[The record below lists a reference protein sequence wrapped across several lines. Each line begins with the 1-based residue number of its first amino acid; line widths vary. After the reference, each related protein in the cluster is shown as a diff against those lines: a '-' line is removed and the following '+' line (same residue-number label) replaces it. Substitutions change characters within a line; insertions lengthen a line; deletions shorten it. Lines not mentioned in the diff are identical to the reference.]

1 MPATCQVHV
10 LGRFTV
16 SVDGKPVPGDV
27 WRNRRAADVVK
38 LLAVAPD
45 HRLHREQVM
54 DRLWPD
60 LPAEAAGAN
69 LRKAVFYARR
79 ALGRADAVRCEG
91 RLLTLWPDGVL
102 DVDLDRFE
110 RAADAA
116 LASGDAAQCARAA
129 AGYRGG
135 LLVDDRYECWVAE
148 PHEKVEGRYVA
159 LLRAAG
165 DWERLL
171 ELDETDEQAH
181 RAVMRR
187 HLAAGRR
194 RAALRQFDRLRRT
207 LRERIG
213 VLPDAE
219 TVALYESALTLGAAE
234 PPSPAQLAA
243 VALANGLVAFG
254 RRHLAEAERLARQAR
269 VLALD
274 ADLGHELGEAST
286 LLALV
291 AHARGS
297 WHRLFR
303 EEFADSVRHPPRP
316 EVYDAHLCF
325 QEFYL
330 YGPEGHEGAESFGRD
345 LLGIASRE
353 GSAAGRALAYLL
365 LGEFALLS
373 GHLDTAVATLGK
385 SLGEAERAGCV
396 SARSLALERRAEA
409 RARRGDRAAARADLD
424 EALPLARS
432 SRIPS
437 HLVIRVHGVRVLAAD
452 TLGGELSAIREAERW
467 LSEAPHVCDPCSM
480 GFRIAAATAC
490 ANAGSPSRARPHLA
504 EAERIS
510 ALWQGGPWTA
520 ALWEVRAQVRRA
532 QRQQAQAAALFVE
545 AAEGFAAMR
554 RPLEERRCRDA
565 ASACLTGP

>member
-1 MPATCQVHV
+1 MPATCQVRV

-16 SVDGKPVPGDV
+16 TVDGKPVPGDV

-60 LPAEAAGAN
+60 LPADAAGAN
-69 LRKAVFYARR
+69 LRKAVYYARR

-91 RLLTLWPDGVL
+91 RLLTLWPGGAL
-102 DVDLDRFE
+102 DVDLDRFD
-110 RAADAA
+110 RAADEA

-129 AGYRGG
+129 AEYRGG

-181 RAVMRR
+181 RAVMRQ

-194 RAALRQFDRLRRT
+194 REALRQFERLRRT

-213 VLPDAE
+213 VGPDAE
-219 TVALYESALTLGAAE
+219 TVALYESALALDAAE
-234 PPSPAQLAA
+234 PPSPAQRAA

-254 RRHLAEAERLARQAR
+254 RRRLAEAERLARQAR
-269 VLALD
+269 LLALD

-291 AHARGS
+291 AHARGT

-345 LLGIASRE
+345 LLAIASRA
-353 GSAAGRALAYLL
+353 GSAAGRALACLL

-373 GHLDTAVATLGK
+373 GHLDTAVATLGE
-385 SLGEAERAGCV
+385 SLAEAGRAGCV

-409 RARRGDRAAARADLD
+409 RVRLGDRAAARADLD
-424 EALPLARS
+424 AALPLAHA

-452 TLGGELSAIREAERW
+452 TLGGALGAIREAERW
-467 LSEAPHVCDPCSM
+467 LARASHVCDPCSM

-490 ANAGSPSRARPHLA
+490 AHAGSPSRARPHLA

-510 ALWQGGPWTA
+510 GLWQGGPWTA
-520 ALWEVRAQVRRA
+520 ALWEVRAEVRRA
-532 QRQQAQAAALFVE
+532 EGQRGQAAALFLE
-545 AAEGFAAMR
+545 AAERFAAMR
-554 RPLEERRCRDA
+554 RPLEEGRCRA
-565 ASACLTGP
+565 AAAACLSP

>member
-16 SVDGKPVPGDV
+16 AVDGRPVPGDV

-38 LLAVAPD
+38 LLAVAPE

-60 LPAEAAGAN
+60 LPVEAAGAN

-79 ALGRADAVRCEG
+79 ALGRADAVQCEG
-91 RLLTLWPDGVL
+91 RLLTLWPGGVL

-116 LASGDAAQCARAA
+116 LASGDAARCALVAA
-129 AGYRGG
+129 DYRGG

-148 PHEKVEGRYVA
+148 PHEKVEGRYAA

-171 ELDETDEQAH
+171 ELDATDEQAH

-194 RAALRQFDRLRRT
+194 GEALRQFERLRRT

-213 VLPDAE
+213 VGPDAE
-219 TVALYESALTLGAAE
+219 TLALYESALALDAAD
-234 PPSPAQLAA
+234 PPSPAQRAA

-291 AHARGS
+291 AHARGT

-330 YGPEGHEGAESFGRD
+330 YGPEGHDGAESFGRD
-345 LLGIASRE
+345 LLDIASRA
-353 GSAAGRALAYLL
+353 GSAAGRALACLL

-373 GHLDTAVATLGK
+373 GHLDDAVATLGE
-385 SLGEAERAGCV
+385 SLREAERAGCA

-409 RARRGDRAAARADLD
+409 RARLGDRAAARADLA
-424 EALPLARS
+424 EALPLACS

-452 TLGGELSAIREAERW
+452 TLGGALGPIRDAERW
-467 LSEAPHVCDPCSM
+467 LTGAPHVCDPCSM

-490 ANAGSPSRARPHLA
+490 AHAGSPSRARPHLA

-510 ALWQGGPWTA
+510 GLWQGGPWTA
-520 ALWEVRAQVRRA
+520 ALWEVRAEVRRA
-532 QRQQAQAAALFVE
+532 EGQRTQAAALFLE
-545 AAEGFAAMR
+545 AAERFAVMR
-554 RPLEERRCRDA
+554 RPLEERRCRA
-565 ASACLTGP
+565 AADACLTGP

>member
-1 MPATCQVHV
+1 MPATCQVRV

-16 SVDGKPVPGDV
+16 VVDGKPVPGDV

-54 DRLWPD
+54 DVLWPD
-60 LPAEAAGAN
+60 LPADAAGAN
-69 LRKAVFYARR
+69 LRKAVHYARR
-79 ALGRADAVRCEG
+79 ALGSADAVRCEG
-91 RLLTLWPDGVL
+91 RLLTLWPAGVL

-110 RAADAA
+110 RAADVA
-116 LASGDAAQCARAA
+116 LASGDAARCALVAA
-129 AGYRGG
+129 EYRGG

-171 ELDETDEQAH
+171 ELDETDEEAH
-181 RAVMRR
+181 RALMRR
-187 HLAAGRR
+187 HLVAGHRR
-194 RAALRQFDRLRRT
+194 EALRQFERLRRA

-213 VLPDAE
+213 VGPDAE
-219 TVALYESALTLGAAE
+219 TVALYESALTAAE
-234 PPSPAQLAA
+234 PPSPAQRAA
-243 VALANGLVAFG
+243 VALANGLVAFA
-254 RRHLAEAERLARQAR
+254 RRHLAEAERLARRAR

-291 AHARGS
+291 AHARGT

-303 EEFADSVRHPPRP
+303 QEFADAVRHPMRSG
-316 EVYDAHLCF
+316 VYDAQLCF
-325 QEFYL
+325 QESYL
-330 YGPEGHEGAESFGRD
+330 YGPEGHDAAESFGRD
-345 LLGIASRE
+345 LLDLASRA
-353 GSAAGRALAYLL
+353 GSPAGRALAYLL

-373 GHLDTAVATLGK
+373 GHLDTAVTTLRE
-385 SLGEAERAGCV
+385 SLDEAERAGCV
-396 SARSLALERRAEA
+396 SAQSLALERRAEA
-409 RARRGDRAAARADLD
+409 QARRGDRAAARADLD
-424 EALPLARS
+424 RALPLARS
-432 SRIPS
+432 SGIPS

-452 TLGGELSAIREAERW
+452 SLGGALGAIREAERW
-467 LSEAPHVCDPCSM
+467 IIEAPHVCDPCSM

-490 ANAGSPSRARPHLA
+490 ADAGSPGRARSHLA

-510 ALWQGGPWTA
+510 GLWQGGPWTA
-520 ALWEVRAQVRRA
+520 ALWEVRAEVRRA
-532 QRQQAQAAALFVE
+532 EGQRAQAAALFLE
-545 AAEGFAAMR
+545 AAELFAAMR
-554 RPLEERRCRDA
+554 RPLEEARCRTA
-565 ASACLTGP
+565 AACVSGP

>member
-1 MPATCQVHV
+1 MPATCEVRV
-10 LGRFTV
+10 LGRFSIV
-16 SVDGKPVPGDV
+16 VEGRPVLGDV

-60 LPAEAAGAN
+60 LPVDAAGAN
-69 LRKAVFYARR
+69 LRKAVHYARR
-79 ALGRADAVRCEG
+79 ALGCADAIRCEG
-91 RLLTLWPDGVL
+91 GLLTLWPAGVL

-116 LASGDAAQCARAA
+116 LVSGDAGWCAFAA
-129 AGYRGG
+129 AYYRGD
-135 LLVDDRYECWVAE
+135 LLADDPYECWVVE
-148 PHEKVEGRYVA
+148 PREKARDKYTA

-165 DWERLL
+165 DWARLL
-171 ELDETDEQAH
+171 ELDETDEDAH
-181 RAVMRR
+181 RALMRR
-187 HLAAGRR
+187 HLAAGNRR
-194 RAALRQFDRLRRT
+194 EALRQFERLRRA

-213 VLPDAE
+213 VGPDAE
-219 TVALYESALTLGAAE
+219 TVALYESALTVNAAE
-234 PPSPAQLAA
+234 PPSPAQRAA
-243 VALANGLVAFG
+243 VGLANGLVAFG
-254 RRHLAEAERLARQAR
+254 RRDLAAAERSARQVR

-291 AHARGS
+291 AHARGT
-297 WHRLFR
+297 WHRVFR
-303 EEFADSVRHPPRP
+303 EEFADSVRHPTRP

-330 YGPEGHEGAESFGRD
+330 YGTEGHEGAESFGRD
-345 LLGIASRE
+345 LLDIASRAR
-353 GSAAGRALAYLL
+353 SAAGRALAYLM

-373 GHLDTAVATLGK
+373 GHVDSAVTTLRE
-385 SLGEAERAGCV
+385 SLREAERAGCV
-396 SARSLALERRAEA
+396 SAQSLALERRAEA
-409 RARRGDRAAARADLD
+409 EVRLGDRAAARADLD
-424 EALPLARS
+424 RALPLAGS

-452 TLGGELSAIREAERW
+452 SRGGELGAIREAERW
-467 LSEAPHVCDPCSM
+467 LHEAPHVCDPCSM

-490 ANAGSPSRARPHLA
+490 ARAGSPSRARTHQA

-510 ALWQGGPWTA
+510 GLWQGGPWSA
-520 ALWEVRAQVRRA
+520 ALWEVRAEVRRA
-532 QRQQAQAAALFVE
+532 EGRGAQAAALFLE
-545 AAEGFAAMR
+545 AAEQFAALG
-554 RPLEERRCRDA
+554 RPLEESRCLA
-565 ASACLTGP
+565 AAVTC

>member
-16 SVDGKPVPGDV
+16 AVDGRPVPGDV

-60 LPAEAAGAN
+60 LPADAAGAN

-79 ALGRADAVRCEG
+79 ALGCAGAVRCEG
-91 RLLTLWPDGVL
+91 RLLTLWPCGVL

-116 LASGDAAQCARAA
+116 LASGDPSRCALAAVE
-129 AGYRGG
+129 YRGG
-135 LLVDDRYECWVAE
+135 LLVDDRYECWAAE
-148 PHEKVEGRYVA
+148 SHEKVEGRYVA

-171 ELDETDEQAH
+171 ELDETDEEAH

-187 HLAAGRR
+187 HLAAGHRR
-194 RAALRQFDRLRRT
+194 EALRQFERLRRA

-213 VLPDAE
+213 VGPDAE
-219 TVALYESALTLGAAE
+219 TVALYESALAVAGAD
-234 PPSPAQLAA
+234 PPSPAQRAA

-254 RRHLAEAERLARQAR
+254 RRHLADAERLARQAR

-291 AHARGS
+291 AHARGT
-297 WHRLFR
+297 WHRVFR
-303 EEFADSVRHPPRP
+303 EEFCDSVRRPTRP
-316 EVYDAHLCF
+316 EVHDAHLCF

-330 YGPEGHEGAESFGRD
+330 YGPEGPF
-345 LLGIASRE
+345 
-353 GSAAGRALAYLL
+353 
-365 LGEFALLS
+365 
-373 GHLDTAVATLGK
+373 
-385 SLGEAERAGCV
+385 
-396 SARSLALERRAEA
+396 ERRPTRFAGQSPCTA
-409 RARRGDRAAARADLD
+409 
-424 EALPLARS
+424 
-432 SRIPS
+432 
-437 HLVIRVHGVRVLAAD
+437 GVREPLR
-452 TLGGELSAIREAERW
+452 L
-467 LSEAPHVCDPCSM
+467 
-480 GFRIAAATAC
+480 
-490 ANAGSPSRARPHLA
+490 
-504 EAERIS
+504 
-510 ALWQGGPWTA
+510 
-520 ALWEVRAQVRRA
+520 
-532 QRQQAQAAALFVE
+532 VE
-545 AAEGFAAMR
+545 
-554 RPLEERRCRDA
+554 
-565 ASACLTGP
+565 